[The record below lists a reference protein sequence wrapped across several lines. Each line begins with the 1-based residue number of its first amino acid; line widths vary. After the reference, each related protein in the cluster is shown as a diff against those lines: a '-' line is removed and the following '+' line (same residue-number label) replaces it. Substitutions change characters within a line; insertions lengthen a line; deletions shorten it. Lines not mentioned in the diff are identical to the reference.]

1 MSTTSA
7 DPVKLE
13 GFVSG
18 VRTAREVAESDQ
30 ASVASLSRTT
40 IAACDGYVSV
50 PALGALATLLDDM
63 GANETFVRTIRNEL
77 LAADNHDGGT
87 YTVSDSRLFT
97 ALAASGVGTPPL
109 RWSSTRSRSSASR
122 RHRAS
127 STTRSAPPTGTWC
140 TRTSTWA
147 SPVSP
152 AG

>member
-77 LAADNHDGGT
+77 LAADNHDVRGPGGG
-87 YTVSDSRLFT
+87 VPRHLGRVIQE
-97 ALAASGVGTPPL
+97 ASHIA
-109 RWSSTRSRSSASR
+109 R
-122 RHRAS
+122 
-127 STTRSAPPTGTWC
+127 
-140 TRTSTWA
+140 
-147 SPVSP
+147 
-152 AG
+152 